1 MPQFDNAYYQ
11 QLPGFYTAL
20 NPTPLKDARLLY
32 HSEPLARELGLDESW
47 FTQDKT
53 PIWAGETLLPGMQ
66 PLAQVYSGHQFGVW
80 AGQLGDGRGIL
91 LGEQVLADGSH
102 RDWHLKGAGL
112 TPYSRMGDGRA
123 VLRSVIREFLASEA
137 LHHLGIPTTRALTIV
152 TSRQPV
158 FREQPERGA
167 MLMRVAESHVRFGHF
182 EHFYYRKQPE
192 QVRQLADFVIA
203 RHWPQLQDQAERY
216 LLWFTDVVE
225 RTARLIAHW
234 QTVGFA
240 HGVMNTDNMSILGI
254 TIDYGPYGFLDD
266 YQPGYICN
274 HSDHQGRYAFDNQPA
289 VALWNLHRLAQTLSG
304 LMTTEQLQQALAA
317 YEPALMRAYGEQM
330 RAKLGFFTPTAQ
342 DNDVLT
348 GLLSLMAQ
356 EGRDY
361 TRTFRLLSDTEQ
373 QQAQSPLRDEFI
385 DRAAFDSWYQQY
397 RQRLQQ
403 EQVSDEERQRAMKA
417 VNPRLI
423 LRNYRRSRRLK
434 TRSKTTWAVCS
445 GCIRPCCG
453 RSTMRR
459 NMTISPCCRRT
470 GANIWRFPAPAEMKK
485 GRLMA
490 PLTLLTQVDL
500 RQRHFGMMHHAEI
513 GLIPAGEDLRLQHL
527 LRRAARHQTPLMQQ
541 QDPIGVQRGQIKIV
555 QHAADAQRLLARQR
569 AQQAQGV
576 LLVVQIQRRGRLVE
590 K

>member
-1 MPQFDNAYYQ
+1 MPQFENAYQ
-11 QLPGFYTAL
+11 HQLAGFYTEL
-20 NPTPLKDARLLY
+20 NPTPLKGARLLY

-53 PIWAGETLLPGMQ
+53 PIWAGEKLLPGMR

-91 LGEQVLADGSH
+91 LGEQRLADGRSM
-102 RDWHLKGAGL
+102 DWHLKGAGL

-123 VLRSVIREFLASEA
+123 VLRSAIREFLASEA

-152 TSRQPV
+152 TSEEPV
-158 FREQPERGA
+158 YREQPERGA
-167 MLMRVAESHVRFGHF
+167 MLLRVAESHVRFGHF

-192 QVRQLADFVIA
+192 QVQQLADFVIA
-203 RHWPQLQDQAERY
+203 RHWPQLQDQAEGY

-240 HGVMNTDNMSILGI
+240 HGVMNTDNMSILGL
-254 TIDYGPYGFLDD
+254 TIDYGPYCFLDD
-266 YQPGYICN
+266 YKPDYICN

-304 LMTTEQLQQALAA
+304 LMSTEQLQQALAA

-330 RAKLGFFTPTAQ
+330 RAKLGFFTQSQQ
-342 DNDVLT
+342 DNDLLT

-361 TRTFRLLSDTEQ
+361 SRTFRLLSHTEQ

-385 DRAAFDSWYQQY
+385 DRAAFDGWYQQY

-403 EQVSDEERQRAMKA
+403 EQVSDAERQQAMKA
-417 VNPRLI
+417 VNPKLI
-423 LRNYRRSRRLK
+423 LRNYL
-434 TRSKTTWAVCS
+434 
-445 GCIRPCCG
+445 
-453 RSTMRR
+453 
-459 NMTISPCCRRT
+459 
-470 GANIWRFPAPAEMKK
+470 
-485 GRLMA
+485 
-490 PLTLLTQVDL
+490 
-500 RQRHFGMMHHAEI
+500 
-513 GLIPAGEDLRLQHL
+513 
-527 LRRAARHQTPLMQQ
+527 
-541 QDPIGVQRGQIKIV
+541 
-555 QHAADAQRLLARQR
+555 
-569 AQQAQGV
+569 AQQAIESAERDDVSKLARLHQA
-576 LLVVQIQRRGRLVE
+576 LLTPFADAPEYDDLAALPPDWGKHLEISCSS
-590 K
+590 

>member
-1 MPQFDNAYYQ
+1 MPQFENAYHQ
-11 QLPGFYTAL
+11 QLTGFYTEL
-20 NPTPLKDARLLY
+20 NPTPLQGTRLLY

-53 PIWAGETLLPGMQ
+53 PIWAGETLLPGMR

-91 LGEQVLADGSH
+91 LGEQRLADGRSM
-102 RDWHLKGAGL
+102 DWHLKGAGL

-152 TSRQPV
+152 TSEQPV
-158 FREQPERGA
+158 YREQPERGA
-167 MLMRVAESHVRFGHF
+167 MLLRVAESHVRFGHF

-192 QVRQLADFVIA
+192 QVQQLADFVIA
-203 RHWPQLQDQAERY
+203 RHWPQFQDQSDGY
-216 LLWFTDVVE
+216 LQWFTDVVE

-266 YQPGYICN
+266 YKPDYICN
-274 HSDHQGRYAFDNQPA
+274 HSDHQGRYAYDNQPA

-304 LMTTEQLQQALAA
+304 LMSTEQLQNALAA

-330 RAKLGFFTPTAQ
+330 RAKLGFFTQSSQ
-342 DNDVLT
+342 DNSLLT

-361 TRTFRLLSDTEQ
+361 SRTFRLLSQTEQ

-385 DRAAFDSWYQQY
+385 DRAAFDCWYQQY

-403 EQVSDEERQRAMKA
+403 EQVSDAERQQAMKA
-417 VNPRLI
+417 VNPKMI
-423 LRNYRRSRRLK
+423 LRNYL
-434 TRSKTTWAVCS
+434 
-445 GCIRPCCG
+445 
-453 RSTMRR
+453 
-459 NMTISPCCRRT
+459 
-470 GANIWRFPAPAEMKK
+470 
-485 GRLMA
+485 
-490 PLTLLTQVDL
+490 
-500 RQRHFGMMHHAEI
+500 
-513 GLIPAGEDLRLQHL
+513 
-527 LRRAARHQTPLMQQ
+527 
-541 QDPIGVQRGQIKIV
+541 
-555 QHAADAQRLLARQR
+555 
-569 AQQAQGV
+569 AQQAIESAEQDDV
-576 LLVVQIQRRGRLVE
+576 SKLARLHQALLTPFADKSEYDDLAALPPDWGKHLEISCSS
-590 K
+590 